1 MAFRKALSLQKYKL
15 ALVLTIEMA
24 GTIPPPN
31 KFIYLEVCGTD
42 LSGYNEGYSRTPLE
56 PRQCIFKIPP
66 EPPKGRE
73 RGGPA
78 HTLFPLSRTQ
88 KLECVLLQM
97 PTIGIGSLLQNCEV
111 FMGAPPFKG
120 KQQTIFYTFNQQQ
133 VDLVYW
139 VFLNN
144 E

>member
-15 ALVLTIEMA
+15 VLVLTIEMA

-31 KFIYLEVCGTD
+31 KFISIEVCRTD

-56 PRQCIFKIPP
+56 SRKCIFKIPS
-66 EPPKGRE
+66 EPCLTARE

-78 HTLFPLSRTQ
+78 HTLFPLSRTH

-97 PTIGIGSLLQNCEV
+97 PTIGIGRSLQNCEV
-111 FMGAPPFKG
+111 FMGVPPFKG
-120 KQQTIFYTFNQQQ
+120 KQQTIYYNLNQQQ
-133 VDLVYW
+133 VDLVY
-139 VFLNN
+139 
-144 E
+144 

>member
-15 ALVLTIEMA
+15 VLVPTIEMA

-31 KFIYLEVCGTD
+31 KFIYIEVCRTD
-42 LSGYNEGYSRTPLE
+42 LSGYHEGYSRTALE

-66 EPPKGRE
+66 EPPTGRE

-88 KLECVLLQM
+88 KLECVSLQM

-111 FMGAPPFKG
+111 FMGVPHSKANN
-120 KQQTIFYTFNQQQ
+120 KQFFTPLINSR
-133 VDLVYW
+133 LI
-139 VFLNN
+139 
-144 E
+144 